1 MSWWF
6 IWTSTPGKGKQKQ
19 KGKRKMTCA
28 FLKKL
33 GCWLTPFKPLCSVH
47 VPALG
52 KLSSF
57 FFFLFLGSPFK
68 SARWH
73 LFDIWEVFFLLLFN
87 LYNLFA
93 SATLLPTRGHR
104 PAWHHKPAY
113 KTREHLLHFNLQR
126 YNQLQGLGKP
136 HLINMMTRKARA
148 ASWATRVTLLVNK
161 SKCFNM

>member
-57 FFFLFLGSPFK
+57 FCLFLGSPFK

-104 PAWHHKPAY
+104 PAWHHRPAY
-113 KTREHLLHFNLQR
+113 KTQENTSYTLTFSVT
-126 YNQLQGLGKP
+126 
-136 HLINMMTRKARA
+136 ISSRA
-148 ASWATRVTLLVNK
+148 LVNPTSLTWWRGK
-161 SKCFNM
+161 HEQQAEQLESRCW